1 MWFETDEYRTRVDKA
16 RKYMAD
22 RDLEYLLLFEPEMV
36 TYLTGFYTQGYST
49 SFQFALIPATG
60 APLAVLRKAEEHH
73 FLITAAWPDN
83 YLLWYDGETQAE
95 VVLRALSEAKASG
108 RVGFDGGSWRAPFSV
123 IDAVKAKAKAEL
135 VDLGTEPES
144 LRFIKSPAEL
154 NYLREAGK
162 AVGLMHAAGIE
173 AIKAGATER
182 DIAIATSTAGVLGGS
197 DHNDPGPIAS
207 GERAYHIHSYYGD
220 RVIADHDLV
229 FLEMTPHKKTYHSR
243 SMRTVVVGQPE
254 PKMLDTFNRFIEV
267 QDEALATVK
276 AGVHCSV
283 PDKIVRAGVLGTNWV
298 DRYPNKT
305 FYGIGSIFLPNT
317 YEKLEVTQNADFHF
331 EAGMVFHAYISANGL
346 NISETIA
353 VTDTG
358 CEILTPF
365 DRKLFVK

>member
-1 MWFETDEYRTRVDKA
+1 MWFETDEYLTRVDRA
-16 RKYMAD
+16 RKYMAE
-22 RDLEYLLLFEPEMV
+22 RDLDYLVLFEPEMV
-36 TYLTGFYTQGYST
+36 TYLTGFYTTGYVT
-49 SFQFALIPATG
+49 SFQFAIIPPTG

-73 FLITAAWPDN
+73 FLTTAAWPDN
-83 YLLWYDGETQAE
+83 SLLWYDGETQSE
-95 VVLRALSEAKASG
+95 VVLQALSEAKVSG
-108 RVGFDGGSWRAPFSV
+108 RVGFDGGSWRAPFSL
-123 IDAVKAKAKAEL
+123 IEAVKSKSKAEL
-135 VDLGTEPES
+135 IDLSTEPES

-154 NYLREAGK
+154 GYLREAGK

-182 DIAIATSTAGVLGGS
+182 DIAIATSTAGVLAGS

-220 RVIADHDLV
+220 RVIADQDLV
-229 FLEMTPHKKTYHSR
+229 FLEMTPHRRTYHSR
-243 SMRTVVVGQPE
+243 SMRTVVVGKPE
-254 PKMLDTFNRFIEV
+254 QKMLDTFNRFVEV
-267 QDEALATVK
+267 QEEALATVK

-283 PDKIVRAGVLGTNWV
+283 PDKIVRAGVLGTKWV
-298 DRYPNKT
+298 DHYPNKT

-317 YEKLEVTQNADFHF
+317 YEKLEVTHNADFVF

-353 VTDTG
+353 VTETG

-365 DRKLFVK
+365 ARQLFIR